1 MEIFDYFTKIS
12 IKGDYKN
19 GLKIVS
25 AKRKFDKMQN
35 LKQTFRIILKNK
47 RRSLL
52 LLFSLSVGL
61 TAYLLISAKVF
72 YNKSY
77 DSHFADYKDIYRIV
91 SSTYT
96 NNVLTI
102 SQPRTQRILGQK
114 LKESYPEIKESGYL
128 CGTIENHYKI
138 GNNSFTDN
146 NGFHCSN
153 GFLKLF
159 SIEIAHGNNTDLL
172 TKPYTAIISKSF
184 AKKYFKNE
192 DPVGKIIQQ
201 YPGFEFEIEAVFN
214 DFPVNTH
221 ITPDFLISFHD
232 NMHLPPPLKDNWGEF
247 AFYTYL
253 KVDANADIK
262 KLENDI
268 SQLSND
274 NNSNKASDTEYK
286 FRLQAIK
293 NIHTKSQLANEI
305 SKNIRGDY
313 LNILQLISIFILI
326 VAGFNYI
333 YFSYTRISNI
343 SVQFGVKKALG
354 AKNSELFSLFLTESL
369 IIHLT
374 ALILSIASILLFQ
387 QLSDVIIRTNYF
399 TLLPIQFWLSLFS
412 VVIASSFLN
421 PVVLLFMLSRKN
433 SLTLLTKRLESY
445 HNTFSFRQI
454 FTVSQFMIIIFLI
467 SSIIGINKQVSFLKT
482 KDKGIDIYN
491 KLVIKTPSH
500 LRRNSNR
507 INNLDAFE
515 QEITKISGVEN
526 IAISSSIPG
535 DILGFNFNA
544 SIRNNSTGIKTAT
557 FVANN
562 DFIASY
568 KIELIAGKGFGDNGN
583 NRGCIINTTCMKQLG
598 YKNPTD
604 LIGKKLYLKDESGL
618 QNIEDMVVGVCKDF
632 NFSSAKEIPNPT
644 VLMDWTENMLWGKYT
659 LSFNQNVDK
668 AELLSQVNEQ
678 FMRTFP
684 NYSFEYF
691 WDDDIYNKQFDEE
704 NSIISSLKN
713 FAFLA
718 ILLGVLSLL
727 SMVWYESLSRTK
739 EIGIRK
745 VNGAKQIDIIK
756 LLNRNFMKWIGIAAI
771 IAVPLSWY
779 FLSIW
784 QNSFAY
790 KASINIWIF
799 LISSS
804 IALIIGLITVT
815 FQSLK
820 SANINPV
827 DSLKYE

>member
-1 MEIFDYFTKIS
+1 
-12 IKGDYKN
+12 
-19 GLKIVS
+19 
-25 AKRKFDKMQN
+25 MQN
-35 LKQTFRIILKNK
+35 IKQIFRILLKNK
-47 RRSLL
+47 RTLFL

-72 YNKSY
+72 HNKSY
-77 DSHFADYKDIYRIV
+77 DSHFTDYKDIYRIV

-96 NNVLTI
+96 DNVITI

-114 LKESYPEIKESGYL
+114 LKEIYPEIRESGYL

-138 GNNSFTDN
+138 GDNSFIDN
-146 NGFHCSN
+146 NGFHCSS
-153 GFLKLF
+153 GFIKLF
-159 SIEIAHGNNTDLL
+159 SIEIIQGKTTDLL
-172 TKPYTAIISKSF
+172 TKPNTVIISKSF
-184 AKKYFKNE
+184 ARKYFGNE
-192 DPVGKIIQQ
+192 NPVGRIIQQ
-201 YPGFEFEIEAVFN
+201 YPGHEFEIEAVFN
-214 DFPVNTH
+214 DLPINTH
-221 ITPDFLISFHD
+221 VTPDFLISFHD

-253 KVDANADIK
+253 KLDANANIK
-262 KLENDI
+262 KLENGI

-274 NNSNKASDTEYK
+274 NNSNNASDTKYK
-286 FRLQAIK
+286 FRLQALK
-293 NIHTKSQLANEI
+293 NIHTKSQLSNEL
-305 SKNIRGDY
+305 SENIRGDY
-313 LNILQLISIFILI
+313 LSILQLISIFILI

-333 YFSYTRISNI
+333 YFSYTRISNN
-343 SVQFGVKKALG
+343 SVQFGVKKVLG

-369 IIHLT
+369 LIHLT

-387 QLSDVIIRTNYF
+387 QLSDATIRPNYF
-399 TLLPIQFWLSLFS
+399 TILPIQFWLSLFL
-412 VVIASSFLN
+412 VVIASSILN
-421 PVVLLFMLSRKN
+421 PIVLLLMLSRKN
-433 SLTLLTKRLESY
+433 SLALLTKRLESY
-445 HNTFSFRQI
+445 HNTFSFRQV
-454 FTVSQFMIIIFLI
+454 FTVFQFTIIIFLI

-515 QEITKISGVEN
+515 QEIAKISGVKN

-535 DILGFNFNA
+535 DIPSYDYNA
-544 SIRNNSTGIKTAT
+544 SIKNNRKGIKTAI

-562 DFIASY
+562 NFIKSY
-568 KIELIAGKGFGDNGN
+568 QIELIAGEGFFDNGN
-583 NRGCIINTTCMKQLG
+583 NRGCIVNTTCMKQLG
-598 YKNPTD
+598 FKNPTG

-618 QNIEDMVVGVCKDF
+618 QNIEDKVVGVCKDF
-632 NFSSAKEIPNPT
+632 NFSSAKEMPNPT

-659 LSFNQNVDK
+659 LSINSNIDK
-668 AELLSQVNEQ
+668 AELLLQVNEQ
-678 FMRTFP
+678 FIRTFP

-713 FAFLA
+713 FAFVA

-727 SMVWYESLSRTK
+727 SMVWHESLSRTK

-745 VNGAKQIDIIK
+745 VNGAKQTDIIK
-756 LLNRNFMKWIGIAAI
+756 LLNQNFAKWIGIAVI
-771 IAVPLSWY
+771 IAVPLSWC
-779 FLSIW
+779 FLSVW

-790 KASINIWIF
+790 KANINIWIF
-799 LISSS
+799 LISSG
-804 IALIIGLITVT
+804 IAFIIGIITVT
-815 FQSLK
+815 IQSLK
-820 SANINPV
+820 SANVNPV